1 MASSSLK
8 MLSGTQNSLSRLFM
22 EFLEQNCTKTL
33 REGLEELYI
42 NNPEVAASSKSK
54 GKSFQDH
61 DLTHVIFGCDTS
73 IRGEIILK
81 PWILFGTNISKQ
93 ELMDYSKDEE
103 VKRLRKE
110 GIALMGGL
118 FITTFKLVFI
128 LLPQFFHTW
137 FLRVR
142 KMKDQ
147 WPHSSITDDMLQ
159 KRIVDLRNE
168 YGIQVVPPE
177 TKVSMG

>member
-1 MASSSLK
+1 
-8 MLSGTQNSLSRLFM
+8 M
-22 EFLEQNCTKTL
+22 EFLEQDCTKTL

-42 NNPEVAASSKSK
+42 NNPDVAASSQLK

-81 PWILFGTNISKQ
+81 LWILFGTNISKQ
-93 ELMDYSKDEE
+93 ELMDYSNDED
-103 VKRLRKE
+103 VKRLNKE
-110 GIALMGGL
+110 EIALMGGPFL
-118 FITTFKLVFI
+118 FTLKLVFI
-128 LLPQFFHTW
+128 FLPQFFQIW

-142 KMKDQ
+142 KMKNK
-147 WPHSSITDDMLQ
+147 WPHSSISDDMLK

-168 YGIQVVPPE
+168 YGIQVIPPKA
-177 TKVSMG
+177 KVSVG

>member
-8 MLSGTQNSLSRLFM
+8 MLSRTQNSLSKLFM
-22 EFLEQNCTKTL
+22 EFLEQDCTKTL
-33 REGLEELYI
+33 LEGLEELYI
-42 NNPEVAASSKSK
+42 NNPEVAASSKLK

-93 ELMDYSKDEE
+93 ELMDYAKDED
-103 VKRLRKE
+103 VKRLNKE

-118 FITTFKLVFI
+118 FIATLKLAFI

-142 KMKDQ
+142 KMKNK
-147 WPHSSITDDMLQ
+147 WPHSSISDDMLQ

-168 YGIQVVPPE
+168 YGIQVVPPQE
-177 TKVSMG
+177 

>member
-8 MLSGTQNSLSRLFM
+8 MLSRTQNSLSKLFM
-22 EFLEQNCTKTL
+22 EFLEQNSTQTL
-33 REGLEELYI
+33 LEGLEELYI
-42 NNPEVAASSKSK
+42 NNPEVAASSKLK

-103 VKRLRKE
+103 V
-110 GIALMGGL
+110 
-118 FITTFKLVFI
+118 
-128 LLPQFFHTW
+128 
-137 FLRVR
+137 
-142 KMKDQ
+142 
-147 WPHSSITDDMLQ
+147 
-159 KRIVDLRNE
+159 
-168 YGIQVVPPE
+168 
-177 TKVSMG
+177 